1 MNFHVI
7 GVSGKLLS
15 RVMFDKYDPDKSG
28 YIDLKEFQ
36 AMLRDHGMFL
46 DGDALEIAF
55 SEVDADGSQRIS
67 YEEFMQWK
75 KSSSFSDLAID
86 DETLERRQSFLEL
99 FKRHDVNKD
108 GRMHVSEFP
117 ALYEELKEF
126 DLIKKPLAQV
136 MADMDD
142 NRGDDIII
150 QCVKHILLYG
160 LIRNV
165 FKHHTHHHHHYR
177 NHHHRRHSHRH
188 QYHHHYHQISSLLRL
203 DGVVQFNELVRWMEN
218 EFRKVGY
225 L

>member
-67 YEEFMQWK
+67 YEEFMEWK

-99 FKRHDVNKD
+99 FKRHDVNND
-108 GRMHVSEFP
+108 GCMHVSEFP
-117 ALYEELKEF
+117 SLYEELKEF
-126 DLIKKPLAQV
+126 DLIKKPLAEV
-136 MADMDD
+136 LADMDD
-142 NRGDDIII
+142 NR
-150 QCVKHILLYG
+150 
-160 LIRNV
+160 
-165 FKHHTHHHHHYR
+165 
-177 NHHHRRHSHRH
+177 
-188 QYHHHYHQISSLLRL
+188 
-203 DGVVQFNELVRWMEN
+203 DGVIQFNELVRWMEN
-218 EFRKVGY
+218 EFRKAGY

>member
-1 MNFHVI
+1 MKSRLVHYKYCTVCIAVTCILREIKLEMNFHVI

-67 YEEFMQWK
+67 YEEFMEWK

-99 FKRHDVNKD
+99 FKRHDVNND

-117 ALYEELKEF
+117 SLYEELKEF
-126 DLIKKPLAQV
+126 DLIKKPLAEV
-136 MADMDD
+136 LADMDD
-142 NRGDDIII
+142 NRGL
-150 QCVKHILLYG
+150 HILLMG
-160 LIRNV
+160 
-165 FKHHTHHHHHYR
+165 
-177 NHHHRRHSHRH
+177 
-188 QYHHHYHQISSLLRL
+188 
-203 DGVVQFNELVRWMEN
+203 
-218 EFRKVGY
+218 
-225 L
+225 